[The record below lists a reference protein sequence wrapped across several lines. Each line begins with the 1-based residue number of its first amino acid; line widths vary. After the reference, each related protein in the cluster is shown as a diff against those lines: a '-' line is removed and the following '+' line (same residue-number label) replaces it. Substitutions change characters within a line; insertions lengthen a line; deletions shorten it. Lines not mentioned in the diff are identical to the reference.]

1 MADPRCGTVAGHAAH
16 RYRREQPCDRCK
28 AAKKLYDQQRRE
40 QPISQRID
48 GTRELAQIVI
58 EKRPAWRNEAACVP
72 LVATWD
78 DAEPH
83 DQIAV
88 CRRCPVARQCLA
100 YGFTTHS
107 VGIVFGGVLL
117 NDWPMEARRWMRL
130 DNNLARRTR
139 DA

>member
-1 MADPRCGTVAGHAAH
+1 MSRHVPR
-16 RYRREQPCDRCK
+16 
-28 AAKKLYDQQRRE
+28 
-40 QPISQRID
+40 
-48 GTRELAQIVI
+48 
-58 EKRPAWRNEAACVP
+58 EAADMLAANILEQRP
-72 LVATWD
+72 DWKREATCAPILTAWD
-78 DAEPH
+78 RAH
-83 DQIAV
+83 HADQIEV
-88 CRRCPVARQCLA
+88 CADCPVARQCLA